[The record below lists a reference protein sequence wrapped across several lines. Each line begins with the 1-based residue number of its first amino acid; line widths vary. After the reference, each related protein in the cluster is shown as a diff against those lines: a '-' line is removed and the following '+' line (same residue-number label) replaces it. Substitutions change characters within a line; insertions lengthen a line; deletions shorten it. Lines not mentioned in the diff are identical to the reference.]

1 MTQASNSPMAKDP
14 KKNDF
19 HKILP
24 FLKEKIEFVIPSQ
37 IEWMHEVL
45 AYLIERTAHLG
56 IIQPSTSNIF
66 VALDEAIANA
76 IKHGNKSDPNKRI
89 HIVAEITPQQ
99 ASFTITDEGEGFDLN
114 SLPNPTDP
122 DYILRPCGRGVM
134 LIYHIMDEVRYN
146 TRGNQI
152 VMIKRPESEESEL
165 DINKRA
171 AQTPEN
177 LQCKPDQD
185 CCN

>member
-1 MTQASNSPMAKDP
+1 VTEASNSNQAK
-14 KKNDF
+14 KKSGDLKN
-19 HKILP
+19 ILP
-24 FLKEKIEFVIPSQ
+24 FLREKIEFVIPSR

-45 AYLIERTAHLG
+45 SYLIERTAHLG
-56 IIQPSTSNIF
+56 IIKPSTSNIF

-89 HIVAEITPQQ
+89 HIVAEITTQE
-99 ASFTITDEGEGFDLN
+99 ACFTITDEGEGFDLH
-114 SLPNPTDP
+114 SLPNPTESDF
-122 DYILRPCGRGVM
+122 ILRPCGRGVM

-152 VMIKRPESEESEL
+152 VMIKRPETEEEV
-165 DINKRA
+165 INPKPN

-177 LQCKPDQD
+177 LRHKPD
-185 CCN
+185 

>member
-1 MTQASNSPMAKDP
+1 VTETSHSHQAKGSKSIAL
-14 KKNDF
+14 KKV
-19 HKILP
+19 LP
-24 FLKEKIEFVIPSQ
+24 FLREKIEFVIPSK

-45 AYLIERTAHLG
+45 SYLIERTAHLG
-56 IIQPSTSNIF
+56 IIKPSTSNIF

-89 HIVAEITPQQ
+89 HVVADISAEQ
-99 ASFTITDEGEGFDLN
+99 AIFTITDEGDGFDLN

-122 DYILRPCGRGVM
+122 DYIMRPCGRGVM

-152 VMIKRPESEESEL
+152 VMVKLPETDEES
-165 DINKRA
+165 
-171 AQTPEN
+171 QTANAKQNVMPEN
-177 LQCKPDQD
+177 LQFKDSSD
-185 CCN
+185 CCD